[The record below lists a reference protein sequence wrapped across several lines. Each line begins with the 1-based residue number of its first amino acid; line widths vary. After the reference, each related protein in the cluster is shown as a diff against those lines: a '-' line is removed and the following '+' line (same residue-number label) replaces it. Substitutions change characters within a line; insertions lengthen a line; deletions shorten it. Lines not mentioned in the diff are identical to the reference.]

1 MPTLFAQRAVL
12 AASLGLGALDV
23 AWLNLVLAP
32 RVMAR
37 EPVAAE
43 APVRAA
49 VAIGNAPPAPQP
61 AIRVEELPAEEAP
74 AVRESRDEV
83 YFQTNLADL
92 DAKARQRIADA
103 VKGAGPD
110 ATYWL
115 AGHTDYRGEETY
127 NRQLG
132 RRRASAVAMH
142 LVSLGVE
149 RTRVR
154 IREVGVA
161 APSPEQELWRDRRVE
176 IHITGGLP

>member
-1 MPTLFAQRAVL
+1 MPTLFAQRLVL
-12 AASLGLGALDV
+12 AASLGVGALDV

-49 VAIGNAPPAPQP
+49 VAIADAPPAPQP
-61 AIRVEELPAEEAP
+61 AIRVEEAPAEEAL
-74 AVRESRDEV
+74 RELRDEV

-92 DAKARQRIADA
+92 DARARQAIAGA
-103 VKGAGPD
+103 VKDAGPG

-142 LVSLGVE
+142 LVSLGVA
-149 RTRVR
+149 RKQIR
-154 IREVGVA
+154 IRQVGVA
-161 APSPEQELWRDRRVE
+161 EPSPEQELWRDRRVE
-176 IHITGGLP
+176 IHITGGQP